1 MKKTIFIKNAIIL
14 SATGLLLRFIG
25 VIFKVW
31 LASIIGSEGIGLY
44 QIVFSVYVFASTF
57 ATSGISTAVT
67 RLCADEISRKN
78 KYGVKSVLKKS
89 VFVTLSVAI
98 ISVCIIFF
106 GATVISKN
114 IIGDI
119 RATLSLKVLSFS
131 LPFMGLCSC
140 FRGYFIARRKAT
152 SPAVSQIIEQIVRI
166 IIVFFAVK
174 TTVDKGLD
182 ICCAGVFLGD
192 TISEA
197 VSCFILYIVYKFD
210 MLKHQTQNTKI
221 KITYNIYKKI
231 GEIAIPITGG
241 RYLNSALRT
250 AENILVPKFL
260 GFYKKAKT
268 TALSQFGMIKGMALP
283 LIFFPST
290 MLNAMSTLLIPELS
304 EANSKGQ
311 KFVVSGIVSRCMSIT
326 ALISYLFSAVFF
338 IAGKEIGILVYKS
351 ETVGNLIKLLSPLV
365 PLMYL
370 DSICDGMLKGLDQQK
385 FTFFTSVSDSSIRI
399 IAVIFLLPKFG
410 LMGFIGIM
418 YFSNAFTGF
427 LNIGRLISVANAT
440 FSLNKAVL
448 IPLMSAFLSVLIADL
463 LVKRLFYPPILVY
476 IMLVVL
482 LSMGLYLLI
491 LSKTTD
497 YRIRDFL

>member
-166 IIVFFAVK
+166 IIVFFAVN
-174 TTVDKGLD
+174 TPAQQMSRPLSTVVFTAKNTIIILT
-182 ICCAGVFLGD
+182 ICSIIWDTAGEV
-192 TISEA
+192 A
-197 VSCFILYIVYKFD
+197 
-210 MLKHQTQNTKI
+210 
-221 KITYNIYKKI
+221 
-231 GEIAIPITGG
+231 
-241 RYLNSALRT
+241 
-250 AENILVPKFL
+250 
-260 GFYKKAKT
+260 
-268 TALSQFGMIKGMALP
+268 
-283 LIFFPST
+283 
-290 MLNAMSTLLIPELS
+290 
-304 EANSKGQ
+304 
-311 KFVVSGIVSRCMSIT
+311 
-326 ALISYLFSAVFF
+326 
-338 IAGKEIGILVYKS
+338 
-351 ETVGNLIKLLSPLV
+351 
-365 PLMYL
+365 
-370 DSICDGMLKGLDQQK
+370 
-385 FTFFTSVSDSSIRI
+385 
-399 IAVIFLLPKFG
+399 FLLAMK
-410 LMGFIGIM
+410 
-418 YFSNAFTGF
+418 
-427 LNIGRLISVANAT
+427 
-440 FSLNKAVL
+440 
-448 IPLMSAFLSVLIADL
+448 
-463 LVKRLFYPPILVY
+463 
-476 IMLVVL
+476 
-482 LSMGLYLLI
+482 
-491 LSKTTD
+491 
-497 YRIRDFL
+497 